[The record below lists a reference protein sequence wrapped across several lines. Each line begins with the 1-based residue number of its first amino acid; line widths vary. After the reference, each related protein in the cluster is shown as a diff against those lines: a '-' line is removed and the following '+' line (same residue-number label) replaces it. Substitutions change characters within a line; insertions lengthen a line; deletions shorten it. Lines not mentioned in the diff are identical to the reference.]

1 MLKDEIRKDFT
12 TARKTGNTA
21 MKNALEAIIAGI
33 LQKEKIEV
41 GREVSDNEVI
51 ECITKEVKV
60 QREIVEM
67 WKGKNKTNEEE
78 ASNKIE
84 VLTKYLP
91 KQMTQ
96 EDVIALIKQADVYD
110 DASAKTKG
118 MIIKTIMPMLAGKY
132 DKALVNPLVE
142 KYLESKI

>member
-118 MIIKTIMPMLAGKY
+118 MIIKAIMPTLAGKY

-142 KYLESKI
+142 KYLETKI

>member
-12 TARKTGNTA
+12 SARKTGNTA
-21 MKNALEAIIAGI
+21 MKNALEAIVAGI

-84 VLTKYLP
+84 ILTKYLP

-96 EDVIALIKQADVYD
+96 EDVIALIKQADVYE

-142 KYLESKI
+142 KYLETKI